1 MDVRPDFPGAPRLL
15 AGRHIAGAPGPLL
28 LGEGR
33 GDVRCSEDGPMR
45 EKGIHKMA
53 ELRLEC
59 L

>member
-15 AGRHIAGAPGPLL
+15 EGRHIAGTPGQLL
-28 LGEGR
+28 LVEGR
-33 GDVRCSEDGPMR
+33 GGVRCSEDGPMR

-53 ELRLEC
+53 ELLLEC